1 MIMTNNNVLISL
13 ENVSHH
19 FNNGSE
25 CVTVLKD
32 ISLQINKG
40 EFVAIVGPSGS
51 GKSTLMNLIGCLD
64 RPSIGE
70 LIIRNKPIQSLD
82 VEQGALFRS
91 QHIGFIFQRY
101 HLLPYLTALENV
113 AIPANYTSMPA
124 ELRQER
130 AAKLLERLGL
140 HDRKN
145 FKPNQLS
152 GGQQQRVSIARAL
165 MNNAEILLADE
176 PTGAL
181 DSTNSREVMDVL
193 HALNQAGH
201 TVIIVTHDLS
211 IARQAQRI
219 ITLHDG
225 QIIKD
230 TKKPSKITVQNRAV
244 LAPDSEKQHINF
256 WQSII
261 DATRT
266 AFRSLIGHRIRTLL
280 SMLGIIIGIASVV
293 SSIAIG
299 EGAHQSVLKEISQ
312 LDGRSI
318 EIRPGLGWNNP
329 RKDLERALTPQDLSM
344 LNKLPMV
351 ENASPVMSS
360 SSPIRRNDKDI
371 SSVLYGVNYDF
382 LHKQVFEYGQSFN
395 INNQNERDAV
405 VILESEL
412 SNSLF
417 DKEENPIGKI
427 IQLSGV
433 PFKVIG
439 VIKSNESRLS
449 SASLKAWVPFTTYIE
464 RLNGDVPFQSIQVR
478 IVEKHDLEHARKK
491 IEARLEQQ
499 HGQRDFFTLTD
510 ESTADMIKSVSRSIT
525 LLTTVIS
532 AISLLVGGVG
542 VMNIMLVSV
551 TERIHEI
558 GIRLSVGARPSD
570 IQRQFLIEAIVICLL
585 GGVTGIIISILVGF
599 IFPLFTHQFQMVF
612 TFPPIFMAFTF
623 SAFVGLVFGFF
634 PAKNAARL
642 KPVTALA
649 HQ

>member
-1 MIMTNNNVLISL
+1 MKNNKLISL
-13 ENVSHH
+13 KNIYHH
-19 FNNGSE
+19 FDNGSE
-25 CVTVLKD
+25 RVTVLKD
-32 ISLQINKG
+32 ISLQIEAG
-40 EFVAIVGPSGS
+40 EFVAIVGSSGS
-51 GKSTLMNLIGCLD
+51 GKSTLMNLLGCLD
-64 RPSIGE
+64 QPSSGE
-70 LIIRNKPIQSLD
+70 LLIRNVPIHSLD
-82 VEQGALFRS
+82 VEQAALFRN
-91 QHIGFIFQRY
+91 QHVGFIFQRY

-124 ELRQER
+124 ELRQVR
-130 AAKLLERLGL
+130 ASKLLERLGL

-165 MNNAEILLADE
+165 MNGAEILLADE

-181 DSTNSREVMDVL
+181 DSTNGKEVMNVL

-211 IARQAQRI
+211 IARQARRI
-219 ITLHDG
+219 LTLHDG
-225 QIIKD
+225 QIIED
-230 TKKPSKITVQNRAV
+230 TQSSGEMKAQDKTV
-244 LAPDSEKQHINF
+244 LAAASQKKHVDF
-256 WQSII
+256 WQSIS
-261 DATRT
+261 DATQT

-280 SMLGIIIGIASVV
+280 STLGIIIGIASVV
-293 SSIAIG
+293 SSVAIG

-312 LDGRSI
+312 LDNRSI

-329 RKDLERALTPQDLSM
+329 RKDFERALTQQDLTM

-360 SSPIRRNDKDI
+360 SSPVRRNDKNI
-371 SSVLYGVNYDF
+371 SSALYGVSYDF
-382 LHKQVFEYGQSFN
+382 LHKQVFEYGQPFN
-395 INNQNERDAV
+395 LNSQNERDAV

-417 DKEENPIGKI
+417 EQTENPIGKI

-439 VIKSNESRLS
+439 VIKSSESRLTGS
-449 SASLKAWVPFTTYIE
+449 SLKAWVPFTTYME

-478 IVEKHDLEHARKK
+478 ITEKHDLEQARNQ
-491 IEARLEQQ
+491 IETKLEQQ
-499 HGQRDFFTLTD
+499 HGQRDFFTITD
-510 ESTADMIKSVSRSIT
+510 ENTADMIKSVSRSIS
-525 LLTTVIS
+525 LLTTAIS
-532 AISLLVGGVG
+532 GISLLVGGVG
-542 VMNIMLVSV
+542 VMNIMLLSV

-585 GGVTGIIISILVGF
+585 GGAAGIIISILIGF

-612 TFPPIFMAFTF
+612 TFAPVFMAFAF
-623 SAFVGLVFGFF
+623 SAFVGLIFGFF